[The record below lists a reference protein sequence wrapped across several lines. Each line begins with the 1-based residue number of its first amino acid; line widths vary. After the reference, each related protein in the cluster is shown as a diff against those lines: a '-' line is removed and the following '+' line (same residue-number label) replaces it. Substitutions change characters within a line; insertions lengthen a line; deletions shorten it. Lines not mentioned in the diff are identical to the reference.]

1 VATKSLEFPELAFYV
16 SQPLFEQRFLS
27 LEQDATVLSA
37 VKVSFPSSSA
47 RCTDLGGPSR
57 RANVNC
63 DTPNG
68 APSMCDYSLHLVASR
83 PTKVGD
89 KLVATDFVKSYTR
102 GFAAVSEPGVAVC
115 LLPGT
120 ELAFDENVQYE
131 RAFGPF
137 GRACVDHK
145 VARFR
150 QVNMHDPHV
159 HHDALEFPD
168 GQIVLVTRLVA
179 GQHASVLQLPA
190 STRDH
195 AGAKESVQV
204 SSAERIDG

>member
-1 VATKSLEFPELAFYV
+1 MSDFCGLVWCTLLR
-16 SQPLFEQRFLS
+16 LFR
-27 LEQDATVLSA
+27 
-37 VKVSFPSSSA
+37 
-47 RCTDLGGPSR
+47 
-57 RANVNC
+57 
-63 DTPNG
+63 
-68 APSMCDYSLHLVASR
+68 
-83 PTKVGD
+83 
-89 KLVATDFVKSYTR
+89 DFVKSITR
-102 GFAAVSEPGVAVC
+102 GFTAVSEPDVAVC

-131 RAFGPF
+131 RALSPF

-150 QVNMHDPHV
+150 QVNIHDPHV